1 MGIRGDE
8 SPPMHQHNSS
18 FEDEEDVEG
27 LDADERALVSE

>member
-18 FEDEEDVEG
+18 FEDEEDEG